1 MTVVATAT
9 TTDRASLRRRGY
21 AARVL
26 KSTFVRSRRAGGAR
40 SGSATLIVAA
50 AFAPLIANTHPLLM
64 RAGGR
69 LHSPAL
75 AHLTTADVVLMCM
88 FVAGAALLV
97 ARCAPRAW
105 AVALAATLA
114 GSALL
119 GAAFTDPPVLTVH
132 EQYREA
138 ARAGEIEWAIHAPV
152 PWSPKDY
159 QRDAGDTGLEAP
171 LSAPDD
177 RTHWFGT
184 DENGADVLSRM
195 IHASRIALGIGLVAT
210 GIAMLIGIVVGGL
223 MGWFSGVV
231 DLAGMRIVEIF
242 EAVPTLFLLL
252 TFVAFFGRS
261 LYLMMVIIG
270 LTELDRLRALRAR
283 RVPAASRAGLRA
295 GGGRLRA
302 AAALDPVP
310 AHAAERSGADP
321 GRREL
326 RHRLRHPRRGDAELP
341 RPRSRRRPLVGAD
354 AQPGGALLH
363 LQLVDGGLPGRSD
376 LPHRVRLQPDRRGA
390 ARCHRSL
397 PLAGEAAASERRVA
411 SRTVAGGRCSR

>member
-1 MTVVATAT
+1 MTGVATAT
-9 TTDRASLRRRGY
+9 DRTSLRRRSF

-26 KSTFVRSRRAGGAR
+26 RSTFVRLGAR
-40 SGSATLIVAA
+40 VGALWIGVLMVAA

-69 LHSPAL
+69 IESPAL

-97 ARCAPRAW
+97 ARCAPRTW
-105 AVALAATLA
+105 VVALAATLA

-138 ARAGEIEWAIHAPV
+138 ARAGEIEWAVHAPV

-231 DLAGMRIVEIF
+231 DLAGMRLVEIF

-270 LTELDRLRALRAR
+270 LTGWTGYARFVRAEFLRLREQDYVQAAVACGLPLHSILFRHMLPNGVAPIL
-283 RVPAASRAGLRA
+283 VAASFGIASAILAEAMLSFLGL
-295 GGGRLRA
+295 GLVD
-302 AAALDPVP
+302 DPSWGQMLNQAV
-310 AHAAERSGADP
+310 RSSTFNWWMA
-321 GRREL
+321 
-326 RHRLRHPRRGDAELP
+326 
-341 RPRSRRRPLVGAD
+341 VF
-354 AQPGGALLH
+354 PGGAIFLTVFAYNLI
-363 LQLVDGGLPGRSD
+363 
-376 LPHRVRLQPDRRGA
+376 
-390 ARCHRSL
+390 
-397 PLAGEAAASERRVA
+397 GEALRDAIDPYLSQERR
-411 SRTVAGGRCSR
+411 RR

>member
-1 MTVVATAT
+1 MTGTATAAAA

-26 KSTFVRSRRAGGAR
+26 KSTFVRLGAR
-40 SGSATLIVAA
+40 VGALWIGVLMVAA

-88 FVAGAALLV
+88 FVAGAALLL
-97 ARCAPRAW
+97 ARCAPRTW
-105 AVALAATLA
+105 VVALAATLA

-138 ARAGEIEWAIHAPV
+138 ARAGEIEWVIHAPV

-171 LSAPDD
+171 FSAPDE

-231 DLAGMRIVEIF
+231 DLAGMRLVEIF

-270 LTELDRLRALRAR
+270 LTGWTGYARFVRAEFLRLREQDYVQAAVACGLPLHSILFRHMLPNGVAPIL
-283 RVPAASRAGLRA
+283 VAASFGIASAILAEAMLSFLGL
-295 GGGRLRA
+295 GLVD
-302 AAALDPVP
+302 DPSWGQMLNQAV
-310 AHAAERSGADP
+310 RSSTFNWWMA
-321 GRREL
+321 
-326 RHRLRHPRRGDAELP
+326 
-341 RPRSRRRPLVGAD
+341 VF
-354 AQPGGALLH
+354 PGGAIFLTVFAYNLI
-363 LQLVDGGLPGRSD
+363 
-376 LPHRVRLQPDRRGA
+376 
-390 ARCHRSL
+390 
-397 PLAGEAAASERRVA
+397 GEALRDAIDPYLSQEKRRQ
-411 SRTVAGGRCSR
+411 